1 MKCEKCGN
9 EFEGNFCPECGE
21 AAVKTKNVCAEC
33 GMEFEGN
40 FCSNCG
46 RSAKEKEVLCPFCGT
61 EVKGSFCLKCGRM
74 IGKQTEESVAEPS
87 QEVINHVNAVS
98 IPGVNVKYKWAT
110 FLLCLFFG
118 VFGVHK
124 FYEGKNKMGLIYL
137 FTAGL
142 CGIGWVIDLLLIL
155 FKPDVYTV

>member
-1 MKCEKCGN
+1 MKCEKCGT
-9 EFEGNFCPECGE
+9 EFEGHFCPECGE

-74 IGKQTEESVAEPS
+74 IGKQTEESVAEAS
-87 QEVINHVNAVS
+87 QEVSNHVSAVS
-98 IPGVNVKYKWAT
+98 IPGMNVKYKWAT
-110 FLLCLFFG
+110 FLPCLFFG
-118 VFGVHK
+118 AFGVHK
-124 FYEGKNKMGLIYL
+124 FYEGKIK
-137 FTAGL
+137 
-142 CGIGWVIDLLLIL
+142 
-155 FKPDVYTV
+155 